1 MPESRPISTFFS
13 IAVAVSAAF
22 LLLLGLLPFISET
35 PGATLQSF
43 FTGPFRSA
51 YYLGNFLNRTGL
63 YALAGLAM
71 LVSFQG
77 GMFNLGGEG
86 QVYAGALATTMTLI
100 LCPTLPGIPG
110 IIVGLFAGILGGTVL
125 AGISGFFRMK
135 WNTDELISSFLLSS
149 SVVYT
154 IDYLVSGPLRD
165 REGYLLSTP
174 EIAEHFH
181 LPPVMSP
188 SHLNIG
194 IFMILLLIWASH
206 RFLYH
211 SSTGYELRITG
222 LNREF
227 AAYGGIPVTRYY
239 FLPITLSG
247 ALYGLTGS
255 LYILGTGY
263 ATIQGSTAG
272 MGWNGIAVALIARN
286 RPSLI
291 LPAALVFTFLESGAQ
306 NAVVHSD
313 FSFEF
318 GAVLQGVVLFLVTAR
333 VFKPDIFKRRKAAGQ
348 ANEGEEQ

>member
-1 MPESRPISTFFS
+1 
-13 IAVAVSAAF
+13 
-22 LLLLGLLPFISET
+22 
-35 PGATLQSF
+35 
-43 FTGPFRSA
+43 
-51 YYLGNFLNRTGL
+51 
-63 YALAGLAM
+63 
-71 LVSFQG
+71 
-77 GMFNLGGEG
+77 
-86 QVYAGALATTMTLI
+86 
-100 LCPTLPGIPG
+100 
-110 IIVGLFAGILGGTVL
+110 
-125 AGISGFFRMK
+125 
-135 WNTDELISSFLLSS
+135 
-149 SVVYT
+149 
-154 IDYLVSGPLRD
+154 
-165 REGYLLSTP
+165 
-174 EIAEHFH
+174 
-181 LPPVMSP
+181 MSP

-227 AAYGGIPVTRYY
+227 AAYGGIPVARYY

-348 ANEGEEQ
+348 DNEGEEQ